1 MELFS
6 LFDVRIDRK
15 VVFMTIRITIIRMN
29 TNRRQMLLCSIFF
42 VLGFA
47 AVFSIVGVLLQTV
60 LSSVAPSV
68 QDWLARIGGAIIIF
82 FGLFLLGLVRV
93 SFLERD
99 YKMRVTHKFTSRYVT
114 SFVFG
119 AAFAVGWSPCV
130 GAALGAIL
138 VLASTQPGSA
148 FLLLFAYTLGI
159 GLPFIAVGACAD
171 KAQTWI
177 DKAGQKITIFKYLF
191 GVLLIVV
198 GVLMFVGELSAL
210 ANFAFATEL
219 LSRLGLVS
227 TAGGG
232 ISSISFTSLA
242 VSFLA
247 GIGSFLSPCV
257 LPLVPGFLSYLA
269 AIGAA
274 DAAAQVEVSIK

>member
-1 MELFS
+1 M
-6 LFDVRIDRK
+6 K
-15 VVFMTIRITIIRMN
+15 
-29 TNRRQMLLCSIFF
+29 TNRRILLTCSIFF

-68 QDWLARIGGAIIIF
+68 QMWLARIGGLIIIF
-82 FGLFLLGLVRV
+82 FGLFLLGLVRLA
-93 SFLERD
+93 FLEKD
-99 YKMRVTHKFTSRYVT
+99 YKMRVTHKFTSKYVT

-148 FLLLFAYTLGI
+148 FLLMFAYTLGI
-159 GLPFIAVGACAD
+159 GLPFIAVGAFAD
-171 KAQTWI
+171 KAQVLI
-177 DKAGQKITIFKYLF
+177 DKAGEKVNAFKYFF
-191 GVLLIVV
+191 GVILIAV
-198 GVLMFVGELSAL
+198 GVLMFVGQLNRL
-210 ANFAFATEL
+210 ANFALVADL
-219 LSRLGLVS
+219 LSRLNLVS
-227 TAGGG
+227 SSSGN
-232 ISSISFTSLA
+232 ISSISITSIA

-269 AIGAA
+269 AVGASS
-274 DAAAQVEVSIK
+274 VETTPVATTTNVTNK